1 MQSYCIYA
9 EAFAGPFWPLRA
21 PEPPFTHKTPPFTQV
36 LFLFDAFYG
45 TISSRKPSSLCS
57 YKTESEDPMKK
68 RILALLLAFSMMLSL
83 LPVSALADTGG
94 GIDSAVYAADGSKDL
109 TISKFR
115 PDVSSMEPDSE
126 GVYHGNGWRYVPQNS
141 TREDRDTL
149 YLDGDSFDLSDAFI
163 RCHVIISN
171 KTTVKNTNFGCYE
184 NPSGDAKI
192 TNSGILQN
200 CEFFDSIIINNNRI
214 ETSIFENCDIT
225 NSGNFNDC
233 LFALKGTDSFFFS
246 SMSASNSFSSLSLE
260 NSISS
265 PSFRGSG
272 KYTDCLFNFDPSV
285 AGLSDVTVH
294 TLQRADQNELYA
306 FLANYPDNFT
316 AYSASCFYTV
326 GSPKIK
332 TVYIDSDQVYYY
344 NVRFINGIP
353 SLLMTPSSTT
363 TMFGGMF
370 SPFRTAMLY

>member
-1 MQSYCIYA
+1 
-9 EAFAGPFWPLRA
+9 
-21 PEPPFTHKTPPFTQV
+21 
-36 LFLFDAFYG
+36 
-45 TISSRKPSSLCS
+45 
-57 YKTESEDPMKK
+57 
-68 RILALLLAFSMMLSL
+68 
-83 LPVSALADTGG
+83 
-94 GIDSAVYAADGSKDL
+94 
-109 TISKFR
+109 
-115 PDVSSMEPDSE
+115 MEPDSE

-260 NSISS
+260 NSI
-265 PSFRGSG
+265 PLR
-272 KYTDCLFNFDPSV
+272 LL
-285 AGLSDVTVH
+285 AGVENIPIACSILTH
-294 TLQRADQNELYA
+294 LL
-306 FLANYPDNFT
+306 PD
-316 AYSASCFYTV
+316 
-326 GSPKIK
+326 
-332 TVYIDSDQVYYY
+332 
-344 NVRFINGIP
+344 
-353 SLLMTPSSTT
+353 
-363 TMFGGMF
+363 
-370 SPFRTAMLY
+370 